1 MKDKLNITI
10 RIADTA
16 PLHLSIEREE
26 EETIRNAEFKVNELW
41 RAWSGRFKNRT
52 SHEIMA
58 MVAFRFAQL
67 YFTLNTQAASIN
79 DRLGDFEEELDRLLL
94 KID

>member
-16 PLHLSIEREE
+16 PLHLSIDREE
-26 EETIRNAEFKVNELW
+26 EETIRTAEFKVNELW
-41 RAWSGRFKNRT
+41 RSWSGRFKNRT

-67 YFTLNTQAASIN
+67 YFTLNAQAASIEE
-79 DRLGDFEEELDRLLL
+79 RLRDFEEELDKLLL
-94 KID
+94 KVD